1 MSDFG
6 NISLQLSSMI
16 DKSDKKKEGIFFTPK
31 KAVKDSLLR
40 VKSYLKKSHLKKRLN
55 ILEPSCGSGEFIEGI
70 LDIFPQSN
78 IYGIEKSPIVFS
90 MIDGLWGDIVQIIN
104 DDYLNLNI
112 NDLNIQELKDGYDII
127 VGNPPY
133 YVMKKIDVTERF
145 YDYFDGRPNIFI
157 LFLIKSLSE
166 LKRDGI
172 LCFILPRNFLNC
184 IYYDKTRWYIYKYFE
199 ILDIIEC
206 NESFIDTLQETVVFI
221 LRRPLRF
228 SFNNIDNARFLIPL
242 KMEKYHIFSL
252 EDNVIKIK
260 DLLEGSTTVN
270 NMGFKV
276 SIGSVV
282 WNQEKKRLS
291 DDNTKTRLIY
301 SSDIEKYELLLKE
314 YGNICKKNY
323 IDMNG
328 MKGPSILVNR
338 GYGVGNYKFE
348 YCLVDIDREYLVENH
363 LIQITI
369 KDNNLCF
376 DEKMKMY
383 NKLIVSFKD
392 ERTKQFIDIYFGNNA
407 INATELLNIVPV
419 YI

>member
-1 MSDFG
+1 
-6 NISLQLSSMI
+6 
-16 DKSDKKKEGIFFTPK
+16 
-31 KAVKDSLLR
+31 
-40 VKSYLKKSHLKKRLN
+40 
-55 ILEPSCGSGEFIEGI
+55 
-70 LDIFPQSN
+70 
-78 IYGIEKSPIVFS
+78 
-90 MIDGLWGDIVQIIN
+90 
-104 DDYLNLNI
+104 LNLNI
-112 NDLNIQELKDGYDII
+112 NDMNIQELKDGYDII

-301 SSDIEKYELLLKE
+301 SSDIEKYELILKE
-314 YGNICKKNY
+314 YGNISKKNY